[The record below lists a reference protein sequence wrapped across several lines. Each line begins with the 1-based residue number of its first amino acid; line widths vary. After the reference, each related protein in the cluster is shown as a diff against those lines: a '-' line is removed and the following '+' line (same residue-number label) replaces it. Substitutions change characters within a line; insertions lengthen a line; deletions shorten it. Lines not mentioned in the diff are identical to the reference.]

1 MADADDRMTIAT
13 RAHKSAPHPGHPNHW
28 RVSMNELRVR
38 DLFDIDPFDDAFR
51 GFLRPWKF
59 ERSVQAPQIKIDL
72 TEHDA
77 DYAVKAEIPGVRKE
91 DIDVRIDGNRV
102 TISAE
107 VKKEKEEKDGGRVLR
122 SEREYGYASRTFTLG
137 SAVDDGKADAKYSN
151 GVLELVLPKKAAA
164 STKRLTVG

>member
-1 MADADDRMTIAT
+1 
-13 RAHKSAPHPGHPNHW
+13 
-28 RVSMNELRVR
+28 MNELRVR
-38 DLFDIDPFDDAFR
+38 DLFDIEPFDDAFR

-59 ERSVQAPQIKIDL
+59 ERSVQAPQIKIDV

-77 DYAVKAEIPGVRKE
+77 NYAVKAEIPGVRKE

-137 SAVDDGKADAKYSN
+137 SAVDDSKADAKYNN